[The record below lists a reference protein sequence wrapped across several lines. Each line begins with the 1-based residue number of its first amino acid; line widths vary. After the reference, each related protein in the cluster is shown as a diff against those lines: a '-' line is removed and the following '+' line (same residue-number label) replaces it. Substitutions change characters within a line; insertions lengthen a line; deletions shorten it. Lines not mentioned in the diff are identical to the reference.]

1 MGANEDLLIQ
11 YCQDSSFNEIYSLIE
26 TEGANLDI
34 NTNRA
39 EPIRISV
46 SKLDY
51 DIALILLEN
60 GADPNVASSDDSHD
74 SGFDLSD
81 RLNDPSMNILIGP
94 F

>member
-11 YCQDSSFNEIYSLIE
+11 YCQDSSLNEIINLIE
-26 TEGANLDI
+26 TEGDNLDI

-39 EPIRISV
+39 EPLRISV

-51 DIALILLEN
+51 DITLVLLQN
-60 GADPNVASSDDSHD
+60 GANPNVASADDKHD
-74 SGFDLSD
+74 SAFDLAD
-81 RLNDPSMNILIGP
+81 NLNDPAMSNLIGP